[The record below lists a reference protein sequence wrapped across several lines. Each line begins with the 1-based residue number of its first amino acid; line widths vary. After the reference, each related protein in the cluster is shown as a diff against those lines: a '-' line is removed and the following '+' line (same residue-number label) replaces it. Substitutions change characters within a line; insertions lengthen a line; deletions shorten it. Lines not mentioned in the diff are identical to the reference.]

1 MNIEIISKYA
11 TVILAALGLF
21 SVIAKMTPTEADN
34 KVVDFLYKIVNF
46 LGLTKEED

>member
-1 MNIEIISKYA
+1 MNIAIVTQYA

-46 LGLTKEED
+46 LGLNKED

>member
-1 MNIEIISKYA
+1 MNIEIVTKFA

-34 KVVDFLYKIVNF
+34 KIVDILYKIVNF
-46 LGLTKEED
+46 FGLNKKEN